1 MNTFLVDSHMHA
13 FPSQFMS
20 KGEKLQPLC
29 PIASTGS
36 IVAWAAA
43 EHLILYNLES
53 KTFELSLNETGHTD
67 AIRSIS
73 ISGNQIVTAGEDKK
87 VIIWNRTFDGK
98 WEISGQFAHQKKVMV
113 ALFDSENRIIFA
125 DKFGDIFRLRN
136 EALRATTPDL
146 KTPEDD
152 EEEEKTESESTERLF
167 GHLAAVSSALFSS
180 KQGLLIT
187 ADRDEKIRI
196 SQYPKSWIVDSFL
209 FGHRRY
215 VSALS
220 FFGTD
225 ESKLV
230 SAGADG
236 MIMLWDISNSSD
248 PKLIWALSVGEGPVN
263 SIAVNGN
270 KVLVVR
276 TDDSDK
282 IVVVVNGVL
291 VETIAC
297 GTALQSVHAL
307 ADGSIVAVDSNS
319 HFVRVGGERI
329 QLPRDVPGVPIFLMK
344 VVHHEN
350 FDAAEQGDQRNR
362 KKRKNNEDE

>member
-1 MNTFLVDSHMHA
+1 
-13 FPSQFMS
+13 MS

-29 PIASTGS
+29 PIASTGP

-43 EHLILYNLES
+43 EYLIVYNWES
-53 KTFELSLNETGHTD
+53 KNFELSLNDTGHTD

-73 ISGNQIVTAGEDKK
+73 ISGYQIVTAGEDKK

-98 WEISGQFAHQKKVMV
+98 WKISGRFAHQKKVMV

-125 DKFGDIFRLRN
+125 DKFGDIFRLKN

-152 EEEEKTESESTERLF
+152 EADDKTESESTELLF
-167 GHLAAVSSALFSS
+167 GHLAAVSSGLFSS
-180 KQGLLIT
+180 EQGLLIT
-187 ADRDEKIRI
+187 ADRDEKIRL

-220 FFGTD
+220 FFGSD
-225 ESKLV
+225 ESKIV

-236 MIMLWDISNSSD
+236 MIMLWDISHSSD
-248 PKLIWALSVGEGPVN
+248 PKQIWAVSVGEGPVN

-282 IVVVVNGVL
+282 IVVVENGV
-291 VETIAC
+291 VIETIAC

-307 ADGSIVAVDSNS
+307 ADGRIVAVDSNS
-319 HFVRVGGERI
+319 HLVTVCGERI

-350 FDAAEQGDQRNR
+350 LEAAEQEDRRNR